1 MILSL
6 RNKQK
11 INILNVVD
19 KEIDVVNGIYAV
31 CNQPMFAGQTVKF
44 YSYAEH
50 SCHIYDYINENFDE
64 LMEKFSKNVNGFHNP
79 SAYILSLTKKSILLY
94 SLLYNMPHP
103 LLFPFMGNFK
113 ETSYGI
119 NIIRIRG
126 AILRGLGHNKNDFNV
141 ALPLIEYVD
150 KIMQK
155 DLMDDYYN
163 KDAKYMYH
171 EPADVVLMFI
181 SRFNQCAPYQLY
193 LLNKCE
199 TTQHLTRYVQAIR
212 IK

>member
-1 MILSL
+1 
-6 RNKQK
+6 
-11 INILNVVD
+11 
-19 KEIDVVNGIYAV
+19 
-31 CNQPMFAGQTVKF
+31 
-44 YSYAEH
+44 
-50 SCHIYDYINENFDE
+50 
-64 LMEKFSKNVNGFHNP
+64 
-79 SAYILSLTKKSILLY
+79 
-94 SLLYNMPHP
+94 MPHP

-181 SRFNQCAPYQLY
+181 AGFNQCYTNYIFYKWKQLTSKVRRHK
-193 LLNKCE
+193 NKVILCKHTYSGDEPIDKEQITRMRYDVICVPIDKHSILRAMASLRLFSWFAQKRFMDLFDVYDVE
-199 TTQHLTRYVQAIR
+199 TERQISYTRCVHEPE
-212 IK
+212 